1 MAHLF
6 QQFKSQQLANYLLKN
21 KIESLKASLNTANQ
35 NTTDNIFKA
44 CSSFTPRSMPAT
56 PTLMSSKETMFQSLI
71 YKGNKTTSFKNN
83 TSIKNLSKLSYL
95 SKDDLELN
103 NTYSS
108 RIKNFKPEICQSKAQ
123 KKLIDTKYE
132 KNIKMGIIKK
142 NEYIHKKTH
151 KNKNNSTPN
160 EIQNLNANFSKKHS
174 KEKNVQITKGE
185 NAIQNKS
192 LTSTTKTPKSALL
205 DKRRK
210 AVFELLTHEIY
221 PSGKIFYS
229 TINYTL
235 IKLAFLFLIIRLI
248 CTNF

>member
-35 NTTDNIFKA
+35 NTKDNILKA
-44 CSSFTPRSMPAT
+44 SSSFTPRSMPAT
-56 PTLMSSKETMFQSLI
+56 PTSMSSNETMFQSLI
-71 YKGNKTTSFKNN
+71 YKGNKATNFKN
-83 TSIKNLSKLSYL
+83 SISMKNHSKLSYL

-103 NTYSS
+103 NAYSY
-108 RIKNFKPEICQSKAQ
+108 RIRDFKPEIYQSKAQ
-123 KKLIDTKYE
+123 KKIIDTKYE
-132 KNIKMGIIKK
+132 KNIKMEIIKN

-151 KNKNNSTPN
+151 KHKNNSTSN

-174 KEKNVQITKGE
+174 KEKIVQITKSE

-192 LTSTTKTPKSALL
+192 FTSTTKTPKSALL

-221 PSGKIFYS
+221 PSGKFFYS
-229 TINYTL
+229 AYI
-235 IKLAFLFLIIRLI
+235 
-248 CTNF
+248 